1 MADAWSDAEVEAAVA
16 DYLAMLLA
24 ERSGRAY
31 NKSEHRR
38 GLAPLLRGRTD
49 GSIEKKHQN
58 ISAALIEL
66 GMPYIEGYKPLINF
80 QRILIET
87 VADHVDRSAELHA
100 VLRQEATS
108 PALTPTIDDILRSL
122 VDPPVRSRSEVSAHK
137 NIRET
142 PTVRR
147 NVDYPALEAANR
159 SLGLAGEEFIVRFE
173 QARLLADGRDRLA
186 AAVDHVSV
194 SRGDG
199 LGYDILSFDSD
210 GRERLIEVKTTAYG
224 AAMPFFVTRNEV
236 ATART
241 DADRYHLCRLFDFRH
256 NPRLFFK
263 RGQIERGFTLDPVQF
278 LARLR
283 DV

>member
-1 MADAWSDAEVEAAVA
+1 MADNWSHREVEAAVA

-24 ERSGRAY
+24 ERSGRSY

-38 GLAPLLRGRTD
+38 RLAPLLEGRTD

-66 GMPYIEGYKPLINF
+66 GMPYIEGYKPLVNF

-87 VADHVDRSAELHA
+87 VADQVDQSAELHA
-100 VLRQEATS
+100 ILREEATS
-108 PALTPTIDDILRSL
+108 PAPIPTVDDILKSL
-122 VDPPVRSRSEVSAHK
+122 VDPPVRTKPDIDLYKQV
-137 NIRET
+137 REL
-142 PTVRR
+142 PNLRR
-147 NVDYPALEAANR
+147 NVDYAALEAANR
-159 SLGLAGEEFIVRFE
+159 SLGVAGEEFVVRFE
-173 QARLLADGRDRLA
+173 KAKLLADRKDRLA

-199 LGYDILSFDSD
+199 LGYDVLSFESD

-224 AAMPFFVTRNEV
+224 PAMPFFVTRNEV
-236 ATART
+236 VTAQT
-241 DADRYHLCRLFDFRH
+241 SADQYHLCRLFDFRR
-256 NPRLFFK
+256 NPRMFFK
-263 RGQIERGFTLDPVQF
+263 QGQIERGFTLDPIQF

-283 DV
+283 DG